1 SDRNDGFIICQVP
14 DYVNTTFDDDAPFP
28 IFFGLPPFTGR
39 FRPEDPSGLRR
50 LIGRNPNGVWTL
62 EVRDVFA
69 GDTGTL
75 QNWSLTIQTGV
86 VSIGITQLGNRMD
99 QNGNAVYG
107 EDPGDVYAIPRPL
120 SGVPFRP
127 PYDQTTL
134 PLIVPGPSIVAT
146 RVPGNPPTPDNLVLN
161 NSVSALDVTLDRDM
175 DPASFTPA
183 QVVRLMG

>member
-1 SDRNDGFIICQVP
+1 PANDTTISRITVGGLPVNQTITKVTVNLTVRHTCDLDLVMTLVAPDGTRVLLSDRNDGFIICQVP

-28 IFFGLPPFTGR
+28 IFFVLPPFTGR

-75 QNWSLTIQTGV
+75 VNWSLTIQTGV

-107 EDPGDVYAIPRPL
+107 EDPG
-120 SGVPFRP
+120 
-127 PYDQTTL
+127 
-134 PLIVPGPSIVAT
+134 
-146 RVPGNPPTPDNLVLN
+146 
-161 NSVSALDVTLDRDM
+161 
-175 DPASFTPA
+175 
-183 QVVRLMG
+183 